1 MSTELTPVVDRLG
14 RPLHDLRISVTD
26 RCNLRCSY
34 CMPAEVYDHEA
45 AYVARSKV
53 LRFEEIERLARLFVA
68 LGARKLRLTG
78 GEPLL
83 RRELPILVRRLA
95 AIEGVEDIALTTNGL
110 LLPALAQP
118 LADAGLRRVTVSLDS
133 LDSEIFARLAGR
145 ERQVEEVLAGIAAAE
160 RAGLSPIKINCVVQR
175 DVNEAGV
182 VDLARHFR
190 GSGHIVRF
198 IEFMDVGTSNGWA
211 IEKVVPARETLARI
225 HAEFP
230 LEAIESNYLG
240 EVAQRYRY
248 LDGQGEIG
256 LIASVTAPFCG
267 GCHRARLTTDGRLF
281 TCLFGESGTDL
292 RTPLRTGQSDSSLL
306 KLLHGAWSAR
316 GDRYSELRSE
326 ANGHRP
332 RAEMYELGG

>member
-1 MSTELTPVVDRLG
+1 MSTDSPAPIDRLG

-26 RCNLRCSY
+26 RCNLRCTY
-34 CMPAEVYDHEA
+34 CMPAEVYDHEV
-45 AYVARSKV
+45 AYVQRSKV
-53 LRFEEIERLARLFVA
+53 LRFEEIERLTRLFVQ

-83 RRELPILVRRLA
+83 RRELPLLVRRLA
-95 AIEGVEDIALTTNGL
+95 AIEGIEDIALTTNGL

-133 LDSEIFARLAGR
+133 LDAQIFAQLAGR
-145 ERQVEEVLAGIAAAE
+145 DRRVEEVLAGIEAAE

-175 DVNEAGV
+175 DVNDAGV
-182 VDLARHFR
+182 VDLVRHFR

-225 HAEFP
+225 HAAFP
-230 LEAIESNYLG
+230 LEPIESNYPG
-240 EVAQRYRY
+240 EVARRYRY
-248 LDGQGEIG
+248 ADGQGEIG
-256 LIASVTAPFCG
+256 LIASVTAPFCA

-281 TCLFGESGTDL
+281 TCLFGENGVDL
-292 RTPLRTGQSDSSLL
+292 RTPLRTGQSDGTLL
-306 KLLHGAWSAR
+306 RLLHAAWSERA
-316 GDRYSELRSE
+316 DRYSELRS
-326 ANGHRP
+326 AATTQRP
-332 RAEMYELGG
+332 RPEMYELGG